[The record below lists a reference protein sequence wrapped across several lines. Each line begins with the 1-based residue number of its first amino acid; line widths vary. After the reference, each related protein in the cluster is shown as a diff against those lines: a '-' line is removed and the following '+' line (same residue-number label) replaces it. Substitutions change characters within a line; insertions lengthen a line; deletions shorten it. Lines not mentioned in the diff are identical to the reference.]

1 MAKPSQIGVSV
12 TDGYNNINVKI
23 VKMGYENMKQA
34 QVGHTGIEPFH
45 YSGKFCYHL
54 SHCHLVE
61 LPKAL
66 VINAS
71 HLVLA
76 EL

>member
-1 MAKPSQIGVSV
+1 
-12 TDGYNNINVKI
+12 
-23 VKMGYENMKQA
+23 MGYESMNQA

-54 SHCHLVE
+54 SHCRLVE
-61 LPKAL
+61 LAKAL
-66 VINAS
+66 LINAS

>member
-1 MAKPSQIGVSV
+1 M
-12 TDGYNNINVKI
+12 
-23 VKMGYENMKQA
+23 KMGYENRNQA
-34 QVGHTGIEPFH
+34 QVGHTGIEPFP
-45 YSGKFCYHL
+45 YSGKLCHL
-54 SHCHLVE
+54 SHCCRLVE

-71 HLVLA
+71 RLVLA